1 MYVKKR
7 PWHAD
12 RCSTSNATWCAV
24 VCIAVDHPS
33 SMDHSNSAGPESIRQ
48 GVRASGKCIL
58 GKVNPGSCWR
68 TWNGVEYRVSRYAQS
83 GWEFWGLYRA
93 PVILPSDIEILRWQ
107 PLEANGETRAE
118 IRHNVVSVAASLAAV
133 SWSKDE
139 NFRSCCTQA
148 IHKEA
153 STFCSVQNVVEFYK
167 ALVAS
172 FNWIGT
178 KIFPSLELGNLRIN
192 MFLVVKQ
199 IYLTWKA
206 GPKSPA
212 MSRGPYC
219 KSIYS

>member
-1 MYVKKR
+1 
-7 PWHAD
+7 
-12 RCSTSNATWCAV
+12 
-24 VCIAVDHPS
+24 
-33 SMDHSNSAGPESIRQ
+33 MDHSNSAGPESIRQ
-48 GVRASGKCIL
+48 GVRASGKCVL
-58 GKVNPGSCWR
+58 GKVNPYIAGSCWC

-118 IRHNVVSVAASLAAV
+118 IHHNAVSVAASLAAV

-139 NFRSCCTQA
+139 KFRAFCTQA
-148 IHKEA
+148 IHEEA
-153 STFCSVQNVVEFYK
+153 STFCSVQKVVEFYK

-178 KIFPSLELGNLRIN
+178 KIFPSLELGKFCWKLRIN
-192 MFLVVKQ
+192 MSLVVKQ

-219 KSIYS
+219 KSICNIYS